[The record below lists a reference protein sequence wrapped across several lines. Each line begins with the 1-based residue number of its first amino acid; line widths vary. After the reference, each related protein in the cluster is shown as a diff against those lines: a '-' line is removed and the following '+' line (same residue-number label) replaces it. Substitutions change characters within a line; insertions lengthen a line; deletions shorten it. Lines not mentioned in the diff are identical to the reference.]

1 LGQSK
6 VGYKRAD
13 ERSNGRVEAMKKSL
27 EDLEKDAVFVRNR
40 LRPKDAATLV
50 LVRRDAEGPRVLM
63 GRRHGNMAFMANKY
77 VFPGGR
83 VDLCDTRL
91 IAGGELKPPVLK
103 RLTRDISAARAR
115 ALALA
120 AIRETFE
127 ETGILIGDRTRNLP
141 HTKSAWSRF
150 FTHGVVPRLDALD
163 YIARAITPPN
173 RSRRFDAR
181 FFTADAEAIAHQ
193 LDSPTSDELL
203 TPCWLT
209 FAEARAL
216 DVPAITRLVL
226 DEVEARVNEPGVSRP
241 VPFFRF
247 VHGKSRMDYL

>member
-1 LGQSK
+1 M
-6 VGYKRAD
+6 
-13 ERSNGRVEAMKKSL
+13 ERVQAVENSL
-27 EDLEKDAVFVRNR
+27 EGFEKDEVFVRNR

-50 LVRRDAEGPRVLM
+50 LVRRDADASRVLM

-83 VDLCDTRL
+83 VDPCDARL
-91 IAGGELKPPVLK
+91 TVGGTLKPHVLGK
-103 RLTRDISAARAR
+103 LTRDISAARAR

-127 ETGILIGDRTRNLP
+127 ETGILVGEPTEQLP
-141 HTKSAWSRF
+141 LTKGAWSRF
-150 FTHGVVPRLDALD
+150 FAHGLAPNVGALD

-173 RSRRFDAR
+173 RPRRFDAR
-181 FFTADAEAIAHQ
+181 FFMADAKIIAQ
-193 LDSPTSDELL
+193 QMDSAQSDELL

-209 FAEARAL
+209 FVDMRSL
-216 DVPAITRLVL
+216 DIPAITRAVL
-226 DEVEARVNEPGVSRP
+226 AEVEARVTDPDVSRP

-247 VHGKSRMDYL
+247 VHGKSRIDYL

>member
-1 LGQSK
+1 LKQAPS
-6 VGYKRAD
+6 RACF
-13 ERSNGRVEAMKKSL
+13 
-27 EDLEKDAVFVRNR
+27 EKDEVFVRNR
-40 LRPKDAATLV
+40 LRPRDAASLV
-50 LVRRDAEGPRVLM
+50 LVRRDSSAARVLM

-83 VDLCDTRL
+83 VDPCDTRL
-91 IAGGELKPPVLK
+91 KAGGALNSRAME
-103 RLTRDISAARAR
+103 RLGREIGPARAR

-127 ETGILIGDRTRNLP
+127 ETGILLGERNDRP
-141 HTKSAWSRF
+141 PPTKSAWSRF
-150 FTHGVVPRLDALD
+150 FAHGIVPRLDTLD

-181 FFTADAEAIAHQ
+181 FFLADAGAIAHQ
-193 LDSPTSDELL
+193 LNSAQSDELL
-203 TPCWLT
+203 TPCWLS

-226 DEVEARVNEPGVSRP
+226 DEVEMRVSRPNLTRP

-247 VHGKSRMDYL
+247 LHARSRVDYL